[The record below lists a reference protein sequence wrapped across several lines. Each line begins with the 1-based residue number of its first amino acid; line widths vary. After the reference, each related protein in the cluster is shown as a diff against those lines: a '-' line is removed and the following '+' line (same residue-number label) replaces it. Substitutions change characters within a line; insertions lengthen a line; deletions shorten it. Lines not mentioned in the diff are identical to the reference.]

1 MARRKTLLTLLVA
14 CLAAFV
20 AALCCA
26 LCAQQTHAAAGDA
39 ELDKSGAPTQ
49 TLAFADVICDDMLY
63 QQGKPVAV
71 WGFAPAGSSV
81 TVTLT
86 EQESGDEVRQAA
98 VQADSEGYFE
108 TYLDGVEASYT
119 QYTLTAED
127 GVTTVTAR
135 NILFGEL
142 YAASGQSNMGVNVRY
157 CSNADE
163 ILDNADNPYIR
174 VYLSP
179 EIPSASMMAY
189 RPAAWWRPDGSPG
202 GWWARGDRATTIEG
216 ASAVAYNFALDL
228 FDRLNAGGAEVPV
241 GFLNVSKG
249 STSIE
254 AWIARDA
261 IDARQGDEKY
271 GVVYDYLSE
280 RGRLLSEEEFNT
292 KDSQN
297 FNQVSAMFNSKIAQV
312 TNLYVKGIL
321 WYQGENNVGNEIAGQ
336 YYAQAL
342 QLLRQDW
349 SRWFNEGKEELTLIF
364 TQVAPQNY
372 GYEGEALAY
381 MWEGMAQAYSECPDY
396 ISMATI
402 YDVPL
407 DWYNEDFPY
416 RTPGHTLVKQPV
428 GQRFAAFAYNRFYGG
443 TGALSSPV
451 LDTAAF
457 ENGKATLTFK
467 NASALQTTD
476 GLDPVGFTLCGANRI
491 FYPADAVLNADG
503 SVTLSSRWVKEP
515 VAAAYGFSEMIM
527 RANVCSDEGYP
538 IAPFRTDKVAS
549 TYYHPKD
556 WQLCDATQY
565 FVSRGSGTDASLAL
579 YEDAYTT
586 SGNLSLSVSE
596 DGDSGNALRL
606 SYTLRGREEFW
617 ISPVLGKN
625 ETDGRFEQF
634 ASYDTLSFKVRN
646 TQGRDVSVSVRVT
659 LASGQSWE
667 AENLG
672 GNAAAGA
679 NSDGYEVFYFSLN
692 PTSAEGA
699 TAEELAQLRAQIS
712 DIQVVFRDYA
722 SGEIEVDSFDY
733 GNYAD
738 LNTEYGAETPETP
751 ETPGGETGEEPETP
765 GGNTE
770 TPAEGGGLTGGEI
783 AGIVCGCVAAVA
795 VAVVIAVLVRKRKK

>member
-1 MARRKTLLTLLVA
+1 MMQKIRKTILCL
-14 CLAAFV
+14 LAACAAALA
-20 AALCCA
+20 AALC
-26 LCAQQTHAAAGDA
+26 LLFVPQAQAATSQIG
-39 ELDKSGAPTQ
+39 ELDMTGAPTE
-49 TLAFADVICDDMLY
+49 TLTFAEAIGDNLLY
-63 QQGKPVAV
+63 QQNKPAAV
-71 WGFAPAGSSV
+71 WGFAPAGSSI

-86 EQESGDEVRQAA
+86 EQESGDEVQQVT
-98 VQADSEGYFE
+98 VQADGEGYFE
-108 TYLDGVEASYT
+108 TYLDGQPASYT
-119 QYTLTAED
+119 QYTLTATD
-127 GVTTVTAR
+127 NVTTVTAR

-142 YAASGQSNMGVNVRY
+142 FLSSGQSNMALNVQY

-163 ILDNADNPYIR
+163 LLDNATNPYIR
-174 VYLSP
+174 IFKSP
-179 EIPSASMMAY
+179 EIAGAATVPY
-189 RPAAWWRPDGSPG
+189 YPAAYWEG
-202 GWWARGDRATTIEG
+202 GLWVRGDSYAQISD
-216 ASAVAYNFALDL
+216 ASAVTYNFAVEL
-228 FDRLNAGGAEVPV
+228 FEKLNAGGAEVPV
-241 GFLNVSKG
+241 GFLNASKG
-249 STSIE
+249 ATSIE
-254 AWIARDA
+254 AWLSRLS
-261 IDARQGDEKY
+261 IDAQAEGGTY
-271 GVVYDYLSE
+271 GTVYDYLSE
-280 RGRLLSEEEFNT
+280 KSRLLAEEDYNQSG
-292 KDSQN
+292 SQN
-297 FNQVSAMFNSKIAQV
+297 FNQVSAMFNSKVAPL
-312 TNLYVKGIL
+312 TNFYIKGIL
-321 WYQGENNVGNEIAGQ
+321 WYQGENNVGNEVAGQ
-336 YYAQAL
+336 YYRNAL
-342 QLLRQDW
+342 GLLAQDW
-349 SRWFNEGKEELTLIF
+349 SAWFNEGKEEIPFLF
-364 TQVAPQNY
+364 AQVTPHNY
-372 GYEGEALAY
+372 NYEAEALAY
-381 MWEGMAQAYSECPDY
+381 MWEGMAEAYEDSDGQM
-396 ISMATI
+396 SMVTT
-402 YDVPL
+402 YDIPL
-407 DWYNEDFPY
+407 DWNNTNFTY
-416 RTPGHTLVKQPV
+416 RSPIHPIVKQPV

-579 YEDAYTT
+579 YEGAYTT

-625 ETDGRFEQF
+625 ETDGRFEQL

-659 LASGQSWE
+659 LVSGQSWE

-699 TAEELAQLRAQIS
+699 TAAELAQLRAQIS

-722 SGEIEVDSFDY
+722 SGEIEVDSFDC

-751 ETPGGETGEEPETP
+751 ETPGGGTGEEPETP
-765 GGNTE
+765 GGNTD
-770 TPAEGGGLTGGEI
+770 TPEEGGGLTGGEI

-795 VAVVIAVLVRKRKK
+795 VVIVIVVLVRKRKK

>member
-1 MARRKTLLTLLVA
+1 M
-14 CLAAFV
+14 
-20 AALCCA
+20 
-26 LCAQQTHAAAGDA
+26 
-39 ELDKSGAPTQ
+39 
-49 TLAFADVICDDMLY
+49 
-63 QQGKPVAV
+63 
-71 WGFAPAGSSV
+71 
-81 TVTLT
+81 
-86 EQESGDEVRQAA
+86 
-98 VQADSEGYFE
+98 
-108 TYLDGVEASYT
+108 
-119 QYTLTAED
+119 
-127 GVTTVTAR
+127 
-135 NILFGEL
+135 
-142 YAASGQSNMGVNVRY
+142 
-157 CSNADE
+157 
-163 ILDNADNPYIR
+163 PY
-174 VYLSP
+174 Y
-179 EIPSASMMAY
+179 
-189 RPAAWWRPDGSPG
+189 PAAYWEG
-202 GWWARGDRATTIEG
+202 GMWVRGDSYAQISD
-216 ASAVAYNFALDL
+216 ASAVTYNFAVEL
-228 FDRLNAGGAEVPV
+228 FEKLNADGAEVPV
-241 GFLNVSKG
+241 GFLNASKG
-249 STSIE
+249 ATSIE
-254 AWIARDA
+254 AWLSRLS
-261 IDARQGDEKY
+261 IDAQAEGGTY
-271 GVVYDYLSE
+271 GTVYDYLS
-280 RGRLLSEEEFNT
+280 GKSRLLAEEDYNQSG
-292 KDSQN
+292 SQN
-297 FNQVSAMFNSKIAQV
+297 FNQVSAMFNSKVAPL
-312 TNLYVKGIL
+312 TNFYIKGIL
-321 WYQGENNVGNEIAGQ
+321 WYQGENNVGNEVAGQ
-336 YYAQAL
+336 YYRNAL
-342 QLLRQDW
+342 GLLAQDW
-349 SRWFNEGKEELTLIF
+349 SAWFNEGKEEIPFLF
-364 TQVAPQNY
+364 AQVTPHNY
-372 GYEGEALAY
+372 NYEAEALAY
-381 MWEGMAQAYSECPDY
+381 MWEGMAEAYEDSDGQM
-396 ISMATI
+396 SMVTT
-402 YDVPL
+402 YDIPL
-407 DWYNEDFPY
+407 DWNNTNFTY
-416 RTPGHTLVKQPV
+416 RSPIHPIVKQPV

-457 ENGKATLTFK
+457 EDGKATLTFK

-596 DGDSGNALRL
+596 DGDSGNALKL

-625 ETDGRFEQF
+625 ETDGRFEQL

-738 LNTEYGAETPETP
+738 LNAGYGSEEPEGP
-751 ETPGGETGEEPETP
+751 EDPGGEPEDP
-765 GGNTE
+765 NGGNGD
-770 TPAEGGGLTGGEI
+770 TPAEGGLTGGEI

-795 VAVVIAVLVRKRKK
+795 VAVIIVVLVRKRKK

>member
-1 MARRKTLLTLLVA
+1 MQRIRKTVVCL
-14 CLAAFV
+14 LAACAAALA
-20 AALCCA
+20 AALCLLFVPQA
-26 LCAQQTHAAAGDA
+26 YAATSQIG
-39 ELDKSGAPTQ
+39 ELDMTGAPTE
-49 TLAFADVICDDMLY
+49 TLTFAEAIGDNLLY
-63 QQGKPVAV
+63 QQNKPAAV
-71 WGFAPAGSSV
+71 WGFAPAGSRI
-81 TVTLT
+81 TVTLS
-86 EQESGDEVRQAA
+86 EQESGDEVQQVT
-98 VQADSEGYFE
+98 VQADGEGYFE
-108 TYLDGVEASYT
+108 TYLDGLSASYT
-119 QYTLTAED
+119 QYTLTATD

-142 YAASGQSNMGVNVRY
+142 FLSSGQSNMALNVQY

-163 ILDNADNPYIR
+163 LLDNATNPYIR
-174 VYLSP
+174 IFKSP
-179 EIPSASMMAY
+179 EIAGAANVPY
-189 RPAAWWRPDGSPG
+189 YPAAYWEG
-202 GWWARGDRATTIEG
+202 GLWVRGDSYAQISD
-216 ASAVAYNFALDL
+216 ASAVTYNFAVEL
-228 FDRLNAGGAEVPV
+228 FEKLNSGGAEVPV
-241 GFLNVSKG
+241 GFLNASKG
-249 STSIE
+249 ATSIE
-254 AWIARDA
+254 AWLSRLS
-261 IDARQGDEKY
+261 IDAQAEGGTY
-271 GVVYDYLSE
+271 GAVYDYLSE
-280 RGRLLSEEEFNT
+280 KGRLLAEEDYNQSG
-292 KDSQN
+292 SQN
-297 FNQVSAMFNSKIAQV
+297 FNQVSAMFNSKIAPL
-312 TNLYVKGIL
+312 TNFYIKGIL
-321 WYQGENNVGNEIAGQ
+321 WYQGENNVGNEVAGQ
-336 YYAQAL
+336 YYRNAL
-342 QLLRQDW
+342 GLLAQDW
-349 SRWFNEGKEELTLIF
+349 SAWFNEGKEEIPFLF
-364 TQVAPQNY
+364 AQVTPHNY
-372 GYEGEALAY
+372 NYEAEALAY
-381 MWEGMAQAYSECPDY
+381 MWEGMAEAYEDSDGQM
-396 ISMATI
+396 SMVTT
-402 YDVPL
+402 YDIPL
-407 DWYNEDFPY
+407 DWNNTNFTY
-416 RTPGHTLVKQPV
+416 RSPIHPIVKQPV

-586 SGNLSLSVSE
+586 SGNLSLAVTQ
-596 DGDSGNALRL
+596 DGDYGNALRL

-634 ASYDTLSFKVRN
+634 ASYDTLSFKVCN
-646 TQGRDVSVSVRVT
+646 TQGRTVSVSVRVT

-672 GNAAAGA
+672 GNTAASA

-692 PTSAEGA
+692 PTSVVDA
-699 TAEELAQLRAQIS
+699 TAEELAQMRAQIS

-722 SGEIEVDSFDY
+722 SGEIELDSFDY

-738 LNTEYGAETPETP
+738 LNAEYGSEEPEGP
-751 ETPGGETGEEPETP
+751 EDPGGEPEDP
-765 GGNTE
+765 NGGNGD
-770 TPAEGGGLTGGEI
+770 TPAEGGLTGGEI
-783 AGIVCGCVAAVA
+783 AGIAVGCVAAVGLA
-795 VAVVIAVLVRKRKK
+795 VATVLIIKKRKRK

>member
-1 MARRKTLLTLLVA
+1 MARRKTLLTLLAA
-14 CLAAFV
+14 CLAAFA

-26 LCAQQTHAAAGDA
+26 LCAQQSHAAAGDA
-39 ELDKSGAPTQ
+39 DLDMTGAPTQ
-49 TLAFADVICDDMLY
+49 TLCFADVICDDMLY

-86 EQESGDEVRQAA
+86 EQESGEEVQQVT
-98 VQADSEGYFE
+98 VQADGEGYFE

-163 ILDNADNPYIR
+163 ILNNANNPYIR

-202 GWWARGDRATTIEG
+202 GWWARGDRPTTIEG

-261 IDARQGDEKY
+261 IEARQGDEKY

-280 RGRLLSEEEFNT
+280 RGRLFSEEEFNT
-292 KDSQN
+292 KGSQN

-381 MWEGMAQAYSECPDY
+381 MWEGMAQAYGECPDY

-451 LDTAAF
+451 LDTAVF
-457 ENGKATLTFK
+457 EDGKATLTFK
-467 NASALQTTD
+467 NATALTTTD

-491 FYPADAVLNADG
+491 FYPADAVLNTDG

-527 RANVCSDEGYP
+527 RANVCSDEGFP
-538 IAPFRTDKVAS
+538 IAPFRTDKEAS

-565 FVSRGSGTDASLAL
+565 FVSYGSGKDPEQAKFRDS
-579 YEDAYTT
+579 YTT
-586 SGNLSLSVSE
+586 SSNLSLAVTP
-596 DGDSGNALRL
+596 DGDHGNALSL

-617 ISPVLGKN
+617 IAPVLGQDK
-625 ETDGRFEQF
+625 TDGRFEQF
-634 ASYDTLSFKVRN
+634 ASYDTLSFKVCN
-646 TQGRDVSVSVRVT
+646 TQGRTVSVSVRVT

-672 GNAAAGA
+672 GNTAASA

-692 PTSAEGA
+692 PTSVVDA
-699 TAEELAQLRAQIS
+699 TAEELAQMRAQIS

-722 SGEIEVDSFDY
+722 SGEIELDSFDY

-738 LNTEYGAETPETP
+738 LNAEYGSEEPEGP
-751 ETPGGETGEEPETP
+751 EDPGGEPEDP
-765 GGNTE
+765 NGGNGD
-770 TPAEGGGLTGGEI
+770 TPAEGGLTGGEI
-783 AGIVCGCVAAVA
+783 AGIAVGCVAAVGLA
-795 VAVVIAVLVRKRKK
+795 VATVLIIKKRKRK